1 MKKIEDAGFF
11 IGWSQISLL
20 NKLNNLALT
29 AEGAN
34 NGVDTD
40 WIRSASGG
48 QPAKLTV
55 RTYIW

>member
-1 MKKIEDAGFF
+1 VKKIEDAGFF

-40 WIRSASGG
+40 
-48 QPAKLTV
+48 
-55 RTYIW
+55 